1 MSRSGAGGVTDAI
14 SATPIG
20 RGSPLAVLALAV
32 VAVSFA
38 AVFVRLADA
47 PGTVVAC
54 YRMALAGL
62 ILAPFT
68 LRALRR
74 SPLSARNLRLTAAAA
89 LLLAIHFASWI
100 TSLSMTSVAASVTL
114 VATAPLWAALFS
126 WLFAKEPPRRGV
138 VAGAAVA
145 VVGAAVLALG
155 GDGGEQRAL
164 GNVLALVG
172 AVAAAGYL
180 NLGRA
185 VQRSGVA
192 LDAYVGTAYALAALV
207 LLPLPAL
214 FSQPYFGYSPSTYAW
229 IALLALV
236 PQLIGHTGL
245 NYASRHLDTALVA
258 TATLAEPI
266 GSGILA
272 ILIFNEVPGY
282 STLFGGAVVLTGL
295 VVAVRSGVTR
305 PSSKGRDEA
314 AFG

>member
-14 SATPIG
+14 SATPTG

-47 PGTVVAC
+47 PGTVVAF

-74 SPLSARNLRLTAAAA
+74 SPLSTRNLRLTAAAA

-138 VAGAAVA
+138 VVGAAVA

-155 GDGGEQRAL
+155 GDGGEQRTL

-214 FSQPYFGYSPSTYAW
+214 FSQPYFGYSTTTYAW

-266 GSGILA
+266 GSGVLA
-272 ILIFNEVPGY
+272 ILIFGEVPGY
-282 STLFGGAVVLTGL
+282 STLLGAAVVLTGL
-295 VVAVRSGVTR
+295 VVAVRSGVIR
-305 PSSKGRDEA
+305 PSYKGRDEA
-314 AFG
+314 AAG